1 MIPQGGAICSINWGG
16 KIVIIFI
23 MLIVKIIIPNV
34 KIIVVMIIIKLLVK
48 MMITIKRMIIKLKEA
63 KW

>member
-1 MIPQGGAICSINWGG
+1 MTI
-16 KIVIIFI
+16 I

-34 KIIVVMIIIKLLVK
+34 KIIVK

-63 KW
+63 KWSNANDYSRKELISQFDNSPQFIRTKI